1 MKLVCKGCQEIPS
14 FGRCDHHDDDDNDDN
29 DDDDYDDDDDDDDDK
44 YSCSTTNIPV
54 IEKYSCG

>member
-29 DDDDYDDDDDDDDDK
+29 DDDDDDDDDDK

>member
-29 DDDDYDDDDDDDDDK
+29 DDDK

-54 IEKYSCG
+54 IEKYS